1 MINNRYDW
9 NVHCIEDRSLKLHV
23 KYFEKKLGVLPVEDL
38 WKIIEELI
46 LPHPNAFDKKSMSYA
61 EVLELA
67 VVLKSSDEIFKNLE
81 QIAITKNEL
90 DNINKKS

>member
-1 MINNRYDW
+1 M
-9 NVHCIEDRSLKLHV
+9 KLHV
-23 KYFEKKLGVLPVEDL
+23 EYFEKKLGVLPVEEL

-46 LPHPNAFDKKSMSYA
+46 LPHPNAFDKKSMSFD

-81 QIAITKNEL
+81 QIAMMKNDL
-90 DNINKKS
+90 DDMSNKS

>member
-1 MINNRYDW
+1 M
-9 NVHCIEDRSLKLHV
+9 KLHV
-23 KYFEKKLGVLPVEDL
+23 KYFEKKLGVLPVEEL

-46 LPHPNAFDKKSMSYA
+46 LPHPNAFDKKSMSYS

-81 QIAITKNEL
+81 QIAMMKGDL
-90 DNINKKS
+90 DEMNKKF